1 MTLST
6 LEKTIVVGVNDKG
19 YRVNECHH
27 QCTIPNHIVD
37 ALRDLHEDF
46 GIGYGTLAKIFN
58 MNRYTIAKI
67 CTYRRRA
74 DYATRY
80 KTIKTRKAS

>member
-6 LEKTIVVGVNDKG
+6 LEKTIVVGVNIRG

-27 QCTIPNHIVD
+27 HCTIPNHIVD

-46 GIGYGTLAKIFN
+46 GIGYGTLAKIFS

-67 CTYRRRA
+67 CRYERRT
-74 DYATRY
+74 DYPDRF
-80 KTIKTRKAS
+80 KTIKVRQAS

>member
-1 MTLST
+1 MTLAPVH
-6 LEKTIVVGVNDKG
+6 KTVVVGVNSKG
-19 YRVNECHH
+19 YRVNEDHVR
-27 QCTIPNHIVD
+27 CTIPNYIVD

-67 CTYRRRA
+67 CRYERRA
-74 DYATRY
+74 DYPDRF
-80 KTIKTRKAS
+80 KTIKVR

>member
-1 MTLST
+1 MTLAT
-6 LEKTIVVGVNDKG
+6 LEKTIVVGVNTRG

-27 QCTIPNHIVD
+27 HCTIPNHIVD

-67 CTYRRRA
+67 CRYERRA
-74 DYATRY
+74 DYPDRF
-80 KTIKTRKAS
+80 KTIKVRQAS